1 MKSRTPV
8 VAFLVALLPS
18 LAIGSANCRFNPLK
32 RPLCFLSCKAGFGK
46 CKGGMQKVP
55 SKDVPPTSWTMVRL
69 HDDGEQSYWGTE
81 TFPFTSGGEIGRMT
95 DRIPCEGVWLRWTAG
110 SYNYKWHNAPRRQLI
125 ASLNGHVE
133 ARVGSGGATCKGEK
147 RRFGPGELLLAED
160 TKGRGHCTKSLD
172 GVGRWSVFIALPEP
186 FLSFKW
192 VWAKP
197 TTRECVLLV
206 LLAMVAVVRVYR
218 RWSSAK

>member
-1 MKSRTPV
+1 
-8 VAFLVALLPS
+8 
-18 LAIGSANCRFNPLK
+18 
-32 RPLCFLSCKAGFGK
+32 
-46 CKGGMQKVP
+46 
-55 SKDVPPTSWTMVRL
+55 MVGCT
-69 HDDGEQSYWGTE
+69 DGGEQSYWGTE

-133 ARVGSGGATCKGEK
+133 AHVGSGGATCKGEK

-160 TKGRGHCTKSLD
+160 TKGRGHCTQ
-172 GVGRWSVFIALPEP
+172 VARWRRKVERLYRAARAL
-186 FLSFKW
+186 LSFKW

-197 TTRECVLLV
+197 TTRECVLSV
-206 LLAMVAVVRVYR
+206 LLAMVAMVRVYR